1 MLLWCNIDGALTE
14 VQNSTHRANNSNI
27 NPCKCLFFKI
37 INLVKLHSH
46 ILTFTHS
53 AWRLILFS
61 WACLSKLASCPCVEH
76 AHQTSSTPPIWH
88 MHARHVQWHPH
99 NTELAGERIHFPVR
113 YSTDVCFNFFLIERL
128 RYSINH
134 TQAKKEKKKTQAKW
148 KMSKSEYSVG
158 RQRNPHEQQYW
169 QSHVEPFRG
178 EAARLLIH
186 SRANKTPKMC
196 FFYFATSHSGTLLL
210 LIPGKCYMCFTSYML
225 ISVRL

>member
-1 MLLWCNIDGALTE
+1 MPIKQVPLHRSGTCMLVTFSGTHTTQSSLVSEFISLSVIPQMFALISSWLRDFGTP
-14 VQNSTHRANNSNI
+14 SITHR
-27 NPCKCLFFKI
+27 
-37 INLVKLHSH
+37 
-46 ILTFTHS
+46 
-53 AWRLILFS
+53 
-61 WACLSKLASCPCVEH
+61 
-76 AHQTSSTPPIWH
+76 Q
-88 MHARHVQWHPH
+88 
-99 NTELAGERIHFPVR
+99 
-113 YSTDVCFNFFLIERL
+113 
-128 RYSINH
+128 
-134 TQAKKEKKKTQAKW
+134 KKKKKKTQAKW

-186 SRANKTPKMC
+186 SRANKTPKIC

>member
-1 MLLWCNIDGALTE
+1 MFVCFL
-14 VQNSTHRANNSNI
+14 
-27 NPCKCLFFKI
+27 I

-134 TQAKKEKKKTQAKW
+134 TQAKKKKKRKHRQ
-148 KMSKSEYSVG
+148 SEKCTNLNIQWGG
-158 RQRNPHEQQYW
+158 RETHTSNNIDRAML
-169 QSHVEPFRG
+169 SHLE
-178 EAARLLIH
+178 
-186 SRANKTPKMC
+186 
-196 FFYFATSHSGTLLL
+196 
-210 LIPGKCYMCFTSYML
+210 GKQPDF
-225 ISVRL
+225 